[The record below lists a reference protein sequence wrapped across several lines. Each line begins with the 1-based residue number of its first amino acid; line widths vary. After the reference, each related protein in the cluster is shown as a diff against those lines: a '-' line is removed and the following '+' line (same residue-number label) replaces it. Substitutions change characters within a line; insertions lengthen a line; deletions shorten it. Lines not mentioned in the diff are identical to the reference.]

1 MNMQRAPRKPVVF
14 KYNVG
19 DVVRL
24 KLEYVNLL
32 TSRIDNPE
40 HKTVVKIAKRSRS
53 KNQPY
58 YLYEGFEVWQH
69 EDFIEGLVENV

>member
-1 MNMQRAPRKPVVF
+1 MLRRSRKPVVF

-19 DVVRL
+19 DIVKL

-69 EDFIEGLVENV
+69 EDYIEGRVEN